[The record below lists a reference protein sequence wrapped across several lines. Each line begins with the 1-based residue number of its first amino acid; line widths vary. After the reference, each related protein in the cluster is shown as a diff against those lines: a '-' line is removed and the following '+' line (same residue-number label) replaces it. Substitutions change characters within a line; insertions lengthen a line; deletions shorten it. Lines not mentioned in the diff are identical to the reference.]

1 MPGFVAPL
9 SAFLLVRTIASAAF
23 LTLQVV
29 APAAAGDLGVDAGM
43 VGLIS
48 SLTFFGTM
56 IGSPTG
62 GPLVARFGPIRLM
75 QFGLL
80 GCAVSLL
87 LAASGWLWLTVV
99 AAFCIGMTQGPITPA
114 GSRMLVNHTPPRILS
129 LVFGISQ
136 TGVTLGS
143 ALAGAMVPVVTVWFG
158 WQAGI
163 ASVALLC
170 LGAALA
176 AQPLHASL
184 DRDRDRSSPLS
195 LAKVWESVR
204 LVLQDAP
211 LRELTLVACAFG
223 AMQWCMGTF
232 LVAYLDIG
240 VGLSLVAAGWAL
252 SLSQIAGTVGRVLW
266 GVVADLIGSS
276 RKVLAGLGV
285 LMSVAGVA
293 IGYVDGSWPVWAI
306 MTLAAVLGLAAT
318 GYNGIYL
325 AELARLAPP
334 GEEAAATGGSI
345 FVFCAVSMVAPA
357 LFSAI
362 VGTTGDYGNGFL
374 ALSAVTLLGAARL
387 LFAPPP

>member
-29 APAAAGDLGVDAGM
+29 APAAVHDLEVDASM
-43 VGLIS
+43 VGLVS

-75 QFGLL
+75 QLGLI
-80 GCAVSLL
+80 GCAASLL
-87 LAASGWLWLTVV
+87 LAASGWLWLTVP

-114 GSRMLVNHTPPRILS
+114 GSSMLVNHTPPRILS
-129 LVFGISQ
+129 RVFGISQ

-143 ALAGAMVPVVTVWFG
+143 ALAGAMVPAVTVWLG

-170 LGAALA
+170 LVAALA
-176 AQPLHASL
+176 AQPLHPRL
-184 DRDRDRSSPLS
+184 DDDRDLKSSLS
-195 LAKVWESVR
+195 LAKVLESVQ
-204 LVLQDAP
+204 LVLKDPP

-232 LVAYLDIG
+232 LVAYLDLG

-252 SLSQIAGTVGRVLW
+252 SLSQLAGTIGRVLW
-266 GVVADLIGSS
+266 GVVADLIASS
-276 RKVLAGLGV
+276 RKVLAGLGL
-285 LMSVAGVA
+285 LMSAAGVA
-293 IGYVDGSWPVWAI
+293 IGYVDESWPVWAI
-306 MTLAAVLGLAAT
+306 ITLSAVLGLAAT

-325 AELARLAPP
+325 AELACLAPP
-334 GEEAAATGGSI
+334 GEEASSTGGSI

-362 VGTTGDYGNGFL
+362 VAATGDYGNGFF

-387 LFAPPP
+387 IFVPPP

>member
-1 MPGFVAPL
+1 MPAFIAPL
-9 SAFLLVRTIASAAF
+9 TAFLLVRTVASAAF

-43 VGLIS
+43 VGLVS

-87 LAASGWLWLTVV
+87 CAASGWLWLTVL
-99 AAFCIGMTQGPITPA
+99 AAFFIGMTQGPITPA
-114 GSRMLVNHTPPRILS
+114 GSRMLVRHTPARILS

-143 ALAGAMVPVVTVWFG
+143 ALAGAMVPLVTVWFG
-158 WQAGI
+158 WQVGI
-163 ASVALLC
+163 ASVAGLC
-170 LGAALA
+170 LLAALA
-176 AQPLHASL
+176 SQPLHASL
-184 DRDRDRSSPLS
+184 DRDRDSTSPLS
-195 LAKVWESVR
+195 LARVWASVR
-204 LVLQDAP
+204 LVLYDAP
-211 LRELTLVACAFG
+211 LRELTAAACAFG

-232 LVAYLDIG
+232 LVTYLDIG
-240 VGLSLVAAGWAL
+240 IGLSLVAAGWAL

-266 GVVADLIGSS
+266 GVVADLVGSA
-276 RKVLAGLGV
+276 RLVLAGLGL

-293 IGYVDGSWPVWAI
+293 TAYIDASWPVWTI
-306 MTLAAVLGLAAT
+306 MTLSAVLGLAAT

-325 AELARLAPP
+325 SELARLAPP

-345 FVFCAVSMVAPA
+345 FLFCAISMVAPA

-362 VGTTGDYGNGFL
+362 VAATGDYGHGFL
-374 ALSAVTLLGAARL
+374 ALSVVTLLGAARL
-387 LFAPPP
+387 LLAPPA